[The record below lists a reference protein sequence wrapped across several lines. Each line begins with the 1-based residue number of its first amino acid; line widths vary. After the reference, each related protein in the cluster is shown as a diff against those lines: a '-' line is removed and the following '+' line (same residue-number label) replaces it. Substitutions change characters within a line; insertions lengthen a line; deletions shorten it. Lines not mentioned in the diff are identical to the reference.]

1 MTPLPAA
8 LQVNSQENSFGAGGG
23 SAANPLISKM
33 WPNSSEAGGLE
44 KSGRP
49 ACFRDVGKIGSQL
62 LGGVACSPG
71 KSGAVAGLGERGR
84 NERDQQ
90 EQGSD

>member
-33 WPNSSEAGGLE
+33 WPNSSEAGGLG
-44 KSGRP
+44 KIRP
-49 ACFRDVGKIGSQL
+49 AACFRDVGKIGSQL
-62 LGGVACSPG
+62 LGGVAYSPG

>member
-1 MTPLPAA
+1 VAE
-8 LQVNSQENSFGAGGG
+8 QFGGG
-23 SAANPLISKM
+23 RLGKIRLA
-33 WPNSSEAGGLE
+33 
-44 KSGRP
+44 
-49 ACFRDVGKIGSQL
+49 ACFRDVGKLGSQL